1 MRIPYSSVKN
11 FYAPIWSQNA
21 RKMHNKIKMS
31 VNIGALKI
39 PPMKVC
45 FRTIRCLTHMK
56 VFSCVKNV
64 KHITVKFGLMENH
77 TGNNKR
83 RSRLM
88 ENFLFLLG
96 SRELVCFHYPTG
108 SLLKTEMWYG
118 SVLLLLLCRWWN
130 FFNRGEK
137 MQQQRQYVVCYAT
150 KVDMGTF
157 LKKELCSSF
166 QHRRIFNISR
176 RRRIVHI

>member
-1 MRIPYSSVKN
+1 
-11 FYAPIWSQNA
+11 
-21 RKMHNKIKMS
+21 MHNKIKMS

-83 RSRLM
+83 RSSLM

-96 SRELVCFHYPTG
+96 SKELVCFHYPTG
-108 SLLKTEMWYG
+108 SLLKQKCDMAVYYYYYCVGDGIFSTE
-118 SVLLLLLCRWWN
+118 V
-130 FFNRGEK
+130 
-137 MQQQRQYVVCYAT
+137 
-150 KVDMGTF
+150 
-157 LKKELCSSF
+157 KKCSS
-166 QHRRIFNISR
+166 SDSM
-176 RRRIVHI
+176 

>member
-1 MRIPYSSVKN
+1 
-11 FYAPIWSQNA
+11 
-21 RKMHNKIKMS
+21 
-31 VNIGALKI
+31 
-39 PPMKVC
+39 MKVC

-83 RSRLM
+83 RSRFM

-108 SLLKTEMWYG
+108 SLLKQKCDMAVYYYYYCVGDGIFSTEVKKCSSSSDSMYSMLCDEGWYG
-118 SVLLLLLCRWWN
+118 N
-130 FFNRGEK
+130 FFKKRTL
-137 MQQQRQYVVCYAT
+137 QQLPTPPY
-150 KVDMGTF
+150 F
-157 LKKELCSSF
+157 LTSHGGAELCTY
-166 QHRRIFNISR
+166 RADISTFTWFTPLKVGWP
-176 RRRIVHI
+176 IEFMK

>member
-1 MRIPYSSVKN
+1 MLILENTVQFGKEL
-11 FYAPIWSQNA
+11 YAPIWSQNA

-64 KHITVKFGLMENH
+64 KHITVKFGFMENH
-77 TGNNKR
+77 SGNNKTEQSHGKLSFPPWIER
-83 RSRLM
+83 TGMLSLSHRLIA
-88 ENFLFLLG
+88 
-96 SRELVCFHYPTG
+96 R
-108 SLLKTEMWYG
+108 TEMWYG

-157 LKKELCSSF
+157 
-166 QHRRIFNISR
+166 
-176 RRRIVHI
+176 